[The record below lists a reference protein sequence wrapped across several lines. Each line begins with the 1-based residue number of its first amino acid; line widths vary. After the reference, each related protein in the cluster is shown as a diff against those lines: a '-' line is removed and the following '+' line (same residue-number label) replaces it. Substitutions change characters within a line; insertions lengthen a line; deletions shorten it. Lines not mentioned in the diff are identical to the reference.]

1 MGFLSDLFG
10 GGGNETQTT
19 TTNTSPWSGLQPYLT
34 GTSGQPGL
42 FQGAA
47 NQFNAGPQSYFPGQT
62 YAGFDPMQQQ
72 SQQMGIDYANSG
84 LNGMLP
90 ATMGSYNNVV
100 SGGLMNPDSNP
111 YMRAN
116 ITSMADQVKQNMAGG
131 YNANADAAQNA
142 GQFGS
147 SRHAITDSLTNRSIN
162 DIIGRNTNEML
173 MGGYNS
179 GLNAMM
185 GGLGMSGQMAQLGMA
200 PSNLLSTIGGERQG
214 MAQNGINDQFNA
226 YNFNQQAPW
235 QNLQNYAGILGG
247 GFMGSGGSGT
257 STVPV
262 TGGNPLLGALG
273 GAASGMAASG
283 GNPLGAAIGG
293 GIGFLSN
300 R

>member
-1 MGFLSDLFG
+1 MGFLSNLLG

-19 TTNTSPWSGLQPYLT
+19 ITSPWSGLQPYLSGT
-34 GTSGQPGL
+34 GGQPGL

-47 NQFNAGPQSYFPGQT
+47 NQFRAGPQSYYPNQT
-62 YAGFDPMQQQ
+62 YAGFDPLQSQ

-90 ATMGSYNNVV
+90 ATMGSYQNVV
-100 SGGLMNPDSNP
+100 SGGLMSPDSNP
-111 YMRAN
+111 YMQAN
-116 ITSMADQVKQNMAGG
+116 ISSMADQVKQNMAGG

-147 SRHAITDSLTNRSIN
+147 SRHAITDYLTNRN
-162 DIIGRNTNEML
+162 ANEVIGRNTNEML

-185 GGLGMSGQMAQLGMA
+185 QAQGNAGQMAQLGMA

-214 MAQNGINDQFNA
+214 MAQNAITDQFNA

-247 GFMGSGGSGT
+247 NYMGSGGN

-262 TGGNPLLGALG
+262 TGNNPLMGALG
-273 GAASGMAASG
+273 GAATGASFG
-283 GNPLGAAIGG
+283 GPLGAGIGG
-293 GIGFLSN
+293 AIGFLAN